1 MPIVTP
7 CFKTTC
13 DKSYQRGE
21 SANLPLGNYT
31 KATDCEVNI
40 FHLREF
46 SEVGLPCH
54 IASG

>member
-1 MPIVTP
+1 VPIVTP